1 MVKTLGISKQRQ
13 QELMEA
19 LKMEKLRECMV
30 RKEQNQERRRGS
42 CLKLTCDICM
52 CGPVSQPTLSCSVLA
67 PRVDTAM
74 LAQSSTVK
82 AAGSH
87 LDHGFP
93 QQRDLEDWSRDRD
106 AHIPPQQ
113 LTK

>member
-1 MVKTLGISKQRQ
+1 M
-13 QELMEA
+13 
-19 LKMEKLRECMV
+19 
-30 RKEQNQERRRGS
+30 RGA
-42 CLKLTCDICM
+42 
-52 CGPVSQPTLSCSVLA
+52 VSQPTLSCSVLA

-74 LAQSSTVK
+74 LAQRSTVK

-87 LDHGFP
+87 PDHGFP
-93 QQRDLEDWSRDRD
+93 RQRDLEDRSGDRN